1 MTPVPP
7 RPRVECPI
15 LGVENGMRISAV
27 LGIAL
32 LWLAAGSMAAERPFE
47 PCSLPYGSDA
57 TLEQCTKLIDGGTL
71 QGGKLAKAFMVRG
84 RNHHERKAYDLA
96 IADFDAALRASPED
110 ASAFYYRAQ
119 ALLELNH
126 PDRALAD
133 LGEAIRLGRGRLPDY
148 FLSKML
154 VERGNMSRDSGS
166 LDPAIADY
174 NEAID
179 LTPTSIWA
187 LDHRATAYEKKG
199 DTQGALSSLSLEDQR
214 MAA

>member
-1 MTPVPP
+1 
-7 RPRVECPI
+7 
-15 LGVENGMRISAV
+15 MRISAV

-32 LWLAAGSMAAERPFE
+32 LWLAAGSMATEREPFE

-57 TLEQCTKLIDGGTL
+57 TQEQCTQLIDGGTL
-71 QGGKLAKAFMVRG
+71 QGGKLANAFTVRG
-84 RNHHERKAYDLA
+84 RNYSERKAYDLA

-119 ALLELNH
+119 ALFKLNH

-133 LGEAIRLGRGRLPDY
+133 LGEAIRLGRGRLPGS

-187 LDHRATAYEKKG
+187 LHHRATAYEKKG
-199 DTQGALSSLSLEDQR
+199 DMQSALADRKRIAVIEAQR
-214 MAA
+214 FRSEHRTR